1 MAKSAS
7 QYDYLIKLLI
17 IGDSG
22 VGKTCVLLRFS
33 DNNFTASHLTTIG
46 IDFKLKTID
55 IDGKSVKLQIW
66 DTAGQERFRTITQT
80 YYKGAMGIILAYDC
94 TDENSFNNIR
104 NWIQQIK
111 MHASDNVSKVL
122 IGNKCDRPDKKISAE
137 QGRSLADELGIQFFE
152 TSAKTNINVMETF
165 LHIAR
170 DIKERKIGSVTDSS
184 RISVI
189 STKKEEKDKKC
200 CGKQ

>member
-1 MAKSAS
+1 
-7 QYDYLIKLLI
+7 
-17 IGDSG
+17 
-22 VGKTCVLLRFS
+22 
-33 DNNFTASHLTTIG
+33 
-46 IDFKLKTID
+46 
-55 IDGKSVKLQIW
+55 
-66 DTAGQERFRTITQT
+66 
-80 YYKGAMGIILAYDC
+80 
-94 TDENSFNNIR
+94 
-104 NWIQQIK
+104 

-165 LHIAR
+165 LHVAR

-189 STKKEEKDKKC
+189 STKKEDKDKKC

>member
-7 QYDYLIKLLI
+7 QCDYLIKLLI

-55 IDGKSVKLQIW
+55 IDGKSIKLQIW

-137 QGRSLADELGIQFFE
+137 QGRSLADELNIQFFE

-165 LHIAR
+165 MYIAR
-170 DIKERKIGSVTDSS
+170 DIKERKIGSIVDSS

-189 STKKEEKDKKC
+189 STNKEDKDKKC